1 MTDPREAPPR
11 GKVLDAML
19 MARRS
24 MNACM
29 TMLDAAIYNPHDR
42 TLTENR
48 LDRVIVDAI
57 SALRLLHTLRHGQN
71 SGVP

>member
-1 MTDPREAPPR
+1 MNDPHEDPPST
-11 GKVLDAML
+11 KVLDTML

-24 MNACM
+24 MHACM
-29 TMLDAAIYNPHDR
+29 IVLDAALYNPKDR
-42 TLTENR
+42 TYTENR

-57 SALRLLHTLRHGQN
+57 SALRRLYTLRHGQN